1 MRIVKVKELRPRD
14 YKRGIR
20 IGQIGAVV
28 DLIENGALLVKIA
41 DVGMVMLFTEQ
52 IEDVKDA

>member
-14 YKRGIR
+14 YKKGVRV
-20 IGQIGAVV
+20 GQIGEVV

-41 DVGMVMLFTEQ
+41 NVGMIMLFSDQ
-52 IEDVKDA
+52 VEDVKDA

>member
-20 IGQIGAVV
+20 VGQIGAVV